1 MTATA
6 QGAAPAA
13 GGMTGLWRRQID
25 HYPDTRPRMTYL
37 AIVVLATI
45 ALYYAFYL
53 PGAVAPSIIAH
64 FGMTFSTYVYLIVIA
79 NAVGAFGSLAAGLA
93 DRWGRAN
100 LVAYGL
106 VLVGLLVLFGIPNAS
121 STFTYG
127 LLFAIIGAVE
137 GVILVATPAL
147 VRDFS
152 PQLGRASAMGFWT
165 LGPVLGSL
173 VVAVVSSNTLSH
185 LPAWQDQFIICG
197 IAILVVA
204 AIAVIGLRELSPQ
217 LRDQLMVSMRDRALI
232 EARARGLDVKTLT
245 EHPWRQMLR
254 LDIIGSAF
262 AISVFLLV
270 YYTAVGFFTVY
281 FTSLFSFTLSTLII
295 IGIISDRVGV
305 RKPFMV
311 LGAVGAIVMTI
322 IFLNLGHGTTYAT
335 FALVISILAV
345 FLAIA
350 YAPWMASFTETVEK
364 HNPAL
369 IATGLA
375 VWGWIIR
382 AVIAI
387 SLLILPAVV
396 SSMTPLVTYG
406 TQVATLSAKYAP
418 ELAFAQG
425 HPAAV
430 AAAQKVPPSVVATA
444 QSIPPT
450 VLATAQRIPA
460 TVLATAQANATQLA
474 NAQRFAPELAV
485 IQAHPA
491 LFARLATYKNP
502 ATIPPA
508 LVAQAVSAA
517 GGGAKGL
524 SILTTI
530 SANQAAIAGVIA
542 AAPALQTLAPY
553 AAGLET
559 IAPYS
564 AQLTTIAPYST
575 ELTLMAP
582 YSAQLTALSQVPA
595 TDLAYLKAHGSDVV
609 SAAAA
614 APGQWKNWWWI
625 CVGGQVI
632 FIPLIL
638 LMAGRWSPRRA
649 REDTAEHERLVQDE
663 MEKLQGYPSSSKEN
677 QMSAGDR
684 LDSLKDGEESV
695 VTVTHTH
702 AIVEVITRTFRI
714 NKGQL
719 PGSTEHRI
727 TLG

>member
-13 GGMTGLWRRQID
+13 GAMNGLWRRQLD
-25 HYPDTRPRMTYL
+25 HYPETRPRMTYL

-45 ALYYAFYL
+45 ALYYAFYI
-53 PGAVAPSIIAH
+53 PGAVSPAIIAD
-64 FGMTFSTYVYLIVIA
+64 FGMTFSTYVYIIVIA

-106 VLVGLLVLFGIPNAS
+106 VIVGLLVLFGIPNAG

-127 LLFAIIGAVE
+127 LLFAIIGVVE
-137 GVILVATPAL
+137 GIILVATPAL

-185 LPAWQDQFIICG
+185 LTAWQDQFIICG
-197 IAILVVA
+197 IVVLIIA
-204 AIAVIGLRELSPQ
+204 ALAVVGLRELSPG
-217 LRDQLMVSMRDRALI
+217 LRDQLMVSMHDRALI
-232 EARARGLDVKTLT
+232 EARARGLDVRSLT

-254 LDIIGSAF
+254 TDIIGSAF

-281 FTSLFSFTLSTLII
+281 FSSLFGFSLSTANSIGNWFWAFDAAALII

-311 LGAVGAIVMTI
+311 LGAIGAIVMTI
-322 IFLNLGHGTTYAT
+322 IFLNLGHGTTFAT

-369 IATGLA
+369 TATGLA

-387 SLLILPAVV
+387 SILILPSVV
-396 SSMTPLVTYG
+396 GSMTPLVSYG
-406 TQVATLSAKYAP
+406 STVSALSVKYAP
-418 ELAFAQG
+418 ELAFAQS
-425 HPAAV
+425 HPTVV
-430 AAAQKVPPSVVATA
+430 AAAKKVRPSVVATA

-450 VLATAQRIPA
+450 VLATAQ
-460 TVLATAQANATQLA
+460 ANATQLA
-474 NAQRFAPELAV
+474 NAQKFAPELAV

-491 LFARLATYKNP
+491 LFAKLATYKDQ
-502 ATIPPA
+502 ASIPPA
-508 LVAQAVSAA
+508 LAAQAVSAA

-524 SILTTI
+524 QILSTI

-542 AAPALQTLAPY
+542 AAPALQTVAPY
-553 AAGLET
+553 AAQLKT

-564 AQLTTIAPYST
+564 A
-575 ELTLMAP
+575 ELTIMAP
-582 YSAQLTALSQVPA
+582 YSQQLTALSKVPA
-595 TDLAYLKAHGSDVV
+595 KDLAYLQAHGTQVV
-609 SAAAA
+609 TAAAA
-614 APGQWKNWWWI
+614 APGQWKNWWWV
-625 CVGGQVI
+625 CVGGEVV

-649 REDTAEHERLVQDE
+649 REDAEAHERLVQEE
-663 MEKLQGYPSSSKEN
+663 MAKLQE
-677 QMSAGDR
+677 
-684 LDSLKDGEESV
+684 
-695 VTVTHTH
+695 
-702 AIVEVITRTFRI
+702 
-714 NKGQL
+714 
-719 PGSTEHRI
+719 
-727 TLG
+727 

>member
-13 GGMTGLWRRQID
+13 GGMTGLWRRQLD
-25 HYPDTRPRMTYL
+25 HYPDTRPRMMYL
-37 AIVVLATI
+37 VIVVLATI
-45 ALYYAFYL
+45 ALYYAFYI
-53 PGAVAPSIIAH
+53 PGAVSPSIIAH

-106 VLVGLLVLFGIPNAS
+106 VIVGLLVLFGIPNAS
-121 STFTYG
+121 NTFTYG

-147 VRDFS
+147 VRDYS

-197 IAILVVA
+197 IVILVVA

-232 EARARGLDVKTLT
+232 EARASGLDVKTLT

-254 LDIIGSAF
+254 LDVIGSAF
-262 AISVFLLV
+262 AIAVFLLV

-281 FTSLFSFTLSTLII
+281 FTSLFGFTLSTANSIGNWFWAFDAAALII

-322 IFLNLGHGTTYAT
+322 VFLNLGHGTTYAT

-350 YAPWMASFTETVEK
+350 YAPWMAGFTETVEK

-406 TQVATLSAKYAP
+406 TQVSALSAQYAP
-418 ELAFAQG
+418 ELAFAQS

-444 QSIPPT
+444 QSIPP
-450 VLATAQRIPA
+450 A
-460 TVLATAQANATQLA
+460 VLATAQANATQLA
-474 NAQRFAPELAV
+474 NAQKFAPELTV
-485 IQAHPA
+485 IQANPA

-508 LVAQAVSAA
+508 LAAQAVAAA

-524 SILTTI
+524 QILTTI

-542 AAPALQTLAPY
+542 AAPALQTVAPY
-553 AAGLET
+553 A
-559 IAPYS
+559 

-582 YSAQLTALSQVPA
+582 YSAQLTALSKVPPA
-595 TDLAYLKAHGSDVV
+595 DLAYLKAHGSDVI
-609 SAAAA
+609 SAAGA

-663 MEKLQGYPSSSKEN
+663 MAKLQ
-677 QMSAGDR
+677 A
-684 LDSLKDGEESV
+684 
-695 VTVTHTH
+695 
-702 AIVEVITRTFRI
+702 
-714 NKGQL
+714 
-719 PGSTEHRI
+719 
-727 TLG
+727 

>member
-1 MTATA
+1 MN
-6 QGAAPAA
+6 
-13 GGMTGLWRRQID
+13 GLWRRQLD

-45 ALYYAFYL
+45 ALYYAFYI

-64 FGMTFSTYVYLIVIA
+64 FGMTFNTYVYLIVIA
-79 NAVGAFGSLAAGLA
+79 NAVGAFGSLAAGLS

-106 VLVGLLVLFGIPNAS
+106 IIVGLLVLFGVPNAGN
-121 STFTYG
+121 TFTYG
-127 LLFAIIGAVE
+127 LLFAIIGVVE
-137 GVILVATPAL
+137 GIILVATPAL

-197 IAILVVA
+197 IAVLVVA

-217 LRDQLMVSMRDRALI
+217 LRDQLMVSMHDRALI

-281 FTSLFSFTLSTLII
+281 FTSLFNFTLSTANSIGNWFWAFDAAALII

-322 IFLNLGHGTTYAT
+322 VFLNLGHGTTYAT

-369 IATGLA
+369 TATGLA

-387 SLLILPAVV
+387 SLLILPTVV

-418 ELAFAQG
+418 ELAFAQS
-425 HPAAV
+425 HPTVV
-430 AAAQKVPPSVVATA
+430 AAAQKVPAPVVATA

-450 VLATAQRIPA
+450 VLATAQ
-460 TVLATAQANATQLA
+460 ANATQLA
-474 NAQRFAPELAV
+474 NAQKFAPELAV
-485 IQAHPA
+485 IQANPA

-502 ATIPPA
+502 ATIPPSLA
-508 LVAQAVSAA
+508 AQAISAA

-524 SILTTI
+524 QILTTI

-542 AAPALQTLAPY
+542 AAPALTTVAPY
-553 AAGLET
+553 AAQLKT

-564 AQLTTIAPYST
+564 A
-575 ELTLMAP
+575 ELTIMAP
-582 YSAQLTALSQVPA
+582 FGPQLTALSKVPPA
-595 TDLAYLKAHGSDVV
+595 DLAYLKAHGSDVV

-614 APGQWKNWWWI
+614 APGQWKNWWWV
-625 CVGGQVI
+625 CVGGEVV

-649 REDTAEHERLVQDE
+649 RKDAEEHERLVQEE
-663 MEKLQGYPSSSKEN
+663 MTKLQ
-677 QMSAGDR
+677 
-684 LDSLKDGEESV
+684 V
-695 VTVTHTH
+695 
-702 AIVEVITRTFRI
+702 
-714 NKGQL
+714 
-719 PGSTEHRI
+719 
-727 TLG
+727 